1 MKNKKGAEVMKKI
14 FYSSCA
20 ILGLVSLA
28 NCTKSSDVEIK
39 DQAAELTASI
49 VETKTSLNGLDVTWA
64 KGDEIAIQLREKHI
78 SNATNDKINSGNYP
92 ATMGTYKLSD
102 DAAGNKVGT
111 FSFSSGDE
119 RIGDDDVFFAFY
131 PAKYCV
137 PQKSNGYFYMNFPS
151 TQYYEDNNGGSLSL
165 PMYGVGSGRN
175 IEFKYAG
182 AVIKLKLWAST
193 ETKVNSITI
202 SSDTGIHQGLFT
214 YIQSDGNWRDP
225 VDGIYNS
232 EVTSFTMQMRTPLT
246 IGKNKDEATEV
257 ALVIP
262 VSKAIVLKNLTF
274 SIGCDLGGC
283 AFKKSKDVTINP
295 GDAISFS
302 AKEVICSP
310 SKMFIDDVEGEIN
323 VERITSATKKV
334 SIVSADGGLISE
346 NVLREIITKC
356 ESFKNLDHQI
366 ILDLSKAKAGFGVIK
381 GISYKEEDRFC
392 GGWPETSV
400 KNISEF
406 HLPEGI
412 TYLDNMSLAS
422 SSYTKIVVPASLTSI
437 NGFPSRY
444 NDNMIWEV
452 NANNKKFTA
461 YDGALYSKDMT
472 QLMVLNGGSGTSYVV
487 PEGTKSIR
495 NWCMYDNSVITTLT
509 LPKTLEILYSDSID
523 GTPNLSTIICLRE
536 TPATLQGQ
544 QVDTFKAKN
553 RTIYVPGIAVDDYK
567 TAWKSLVDS
576 GWEVKTL
583 EDAKKAGFTITT
595 PSTESINF

>member
-1 MKNKKGAEVMKKI
+1 MKKI

-49 VETKTSLNGLDVTWA
+49 VETKTSLNDLDVTWA
-64 KGDEIAIQLREKHI
+64 KGDEIAIKLKDKHI
-78 SNATNDKINSGNYP
+78 SNAINEKGNSGNYP

-102 DAAGNKVGT
+102 DAAGKKVGT
-111 FSFSSGDE
+111 ISFVSGDE
-119 RIGDDDVFFAFY
+119 RIGDKDVFFAFY
-131 PAKYCV
+131 PAKYCA
-137 PQKSNGYFYMNFPS
+137 PQTSNGYFYMNFPS

-202 SSDTGIHQGLFT
+202 SSDTGIPQGLFT
-214 YIQSDGNWRDP
+214 YIQSDGNWTDP
-225 VDGIYNS
+225 VDRISNS
-232 EVTSFTMQMRTPLT
+232 EVTSFTMQMRTPLA
-246 IGKNKDEATEV
+246 IGKKKEEATEV

-262 VSKAIVLKNLTF
+262 VSTAIKLANMKF
-274 SIGCDLGGC
+274 SITCDLGGC
-283 AFKKSKDVTINP
+283 SFKKNKPVTINP

-310 SKMFIDDVEGEIN
+310 SKMFIDGEEGEIN

-346 NVLREIITKC
+346 NLLKEIITKC

-366 ILDLSKAKAGFGVIK
+366 ILDLSKAKAGFGVIRGYDDK
-381 GISYKEEDRFC
+381 DGFC
-392 GGWPETSV
+392 GGWSDRSV

-412 TYLDNMSLAS
+412 TILGNMSLAS
-422 SSYTKIVVPASLTSI
+422 SLYTKIVVPASLTSI
-437 NGFPSRY
+437 DGFPSRY
-444 NDNMIWEV
+444 NDKMTWEV

-461 YDGALYSKDMT
+461 YEGALYSKDMT
-472 QLMVLNGGSGTSYVV
+472 QLMVLNGGSGASHIV

-495 NWCMYDNSVITTLT
+495 SWCMFDNSVITTLT
-509 LPKTLEILYSDSID
+509 LPKTLENLYSDSID

-536 TPATLQGQ
+536 TPATLDGQ
-544 QVDTFKAKN
+544 QVKTFKAKN
-553 RTIYVPGIAVDDYK
+553 KTIYVPGGAIDAYK
-567 TAWKSLVDS
+567 KAWKSLVDS

-595 PSTESINF
+595 PSTGSINF

>member
-1 MKNKKGAEVMKKI
+1 MKEI

-39 DQAAELTASI
+39 EQAAEITASI

-64 KGDEIAIQLREKHI
+64 KGDEIAIQLKDKHI
-78 SNATNDKINSGNYP
+78 SNAINEKGNSGNYP

-119 RIGDDDVFFAFY
+119 RIGDNDVFFAFY
-131 PAKYCV
+131 PAKYCA
-137 PQKSNGYFYMNFPS
+137 PQNSNGYFYMNFPS

-202 SSDTGIHQGLFT
+202 SSDTGIPQGLFT
-214 YIQSDGNWRDP
+214 YIQSDGNWTDP
-225 VDGIYNS
+225 VDRIYNS
-232 EVTSFTMQMRTPLT
+232 EVTSFTMQMRNPLV
-246 IGKNKDEATEV
+246 IGKKKEEATEV

-262 VSKAIVLKNLTF
+262 VSKAIKLANMTF
-274 SIGCDLGGC
+274 SVSCDLGGC
-283 AFKKSKDVTINP
+283 SFKKNKPVTINP

-310 SKMFIDDVEGEIN
+310 SKMFIDNVEGEIN

-346 NVLREIITKC
+346 NLLKEIITKC

-366 ILDLSKAKAGFGVIK
+366 ILDLSKAKAGFGVIRGYDDK
-381 GISYKEEDRFC
+381 DGFC
-392 GGWPETSV
+392 GGWSDRSV

-412 TYLDNMSLAS
+412 TILGNMSLAS
-422 SSYTKIVVPASLTSI
+422 SLYTKIVVPASLTSI
-437 NGFPSRY
+437 DGFPSRY
-444 NDNMIWEV
+444 NDKMTWEV

-461 YDGALYSKDMT
+461 YEGALYSKDMT
-472 QLMVLNGGSGTSYVV
+472 QLMVLNGGSGASHVV

-495 NWCMYDNSVITTLT
+495 SWCMHGNSVITTLT
-509 LPKTLEILYSDSID
+509 LPSTLENLYSDSID
-523 GTPNLSTIICLRE
+523 GTSNLSTIICLSE
-536 TPATLQGQ
+536 TPATLDGQ

-553 RTIYVPGIAVDDYK
+553 KTIYVPGGAVEAYK
-567 TAWKSLVDS
+567 AAWKSLVDN

-583 EDAKKAGFTITT
+583 DDAKQAGFTITT
-595 PSTESINF
+595 PNTESINF

>member
-1 MKNKKGAEVMKKI
+1 MKKI

-64 KGDEIAIQLREKHI
+64 KGDEIAIQLRGKHI
-78 SNATNDKINSGNYP
+78 SNAINDKINSGNYP

-111 FSFSSGDE
+111 FTFSSGDE

-182 AVIKLKLWAST
+182 AVIKLKLWASR

-202 SSDTGIHQGLFT
+202 SNDTGIPQGLFT
-214 YIQSDGNWRDP
+214 YINSNGDWTNP
-225 VDGIYNS
+225 VEKIWNS

-262 VSKAIVLKNLTF
+262 VSQAIVLKNLTF
-274 SIGCDLGGC
+274 SISCDLGGC

-302 AKEVICSP
+302 AKEVICNP

-323 VERITSATKKV
+323 VERITSATRKV

-346 NVLREIITKC
+346 NVLKEIITKC

-366 ILDLSKAKAGFGVIK
+366 ILDLSKAKAGFGVIRGYDDK
-381 GISYKEEDRFC
+381 DGFC
-392 GGWPETSV
+392 GGWYERSI

-412 TYLDNMSLAS
+412 TILGNMSLAS
-422 SSYTKIVVPASLTSI
+422 SFYTKIVVPASLTSI
-437 NGFPSRY
+437 DGFPSRF
-444 NDNMIWEV
+444 NDKMTWEV

-461 YDGALYSKDMT
+461 YEGALYSKDMT

-509 LPKTLEILYSDSID
+509 LPSTLEILYSDSID
-523 GTPNLSTIICLRE
+523 GTPNLSTIICLSE
-536 TPATLQGQ
+536 TPATLGNQ
-544 QVDTFKAKN
+544 QVETFKAEKK
-553 RTIYVPGIAVDDYK
+553 TIYVPGIAIDDYK

-583 EDAKKAGFTITT
+583 EDAKNAGFTITT

>member
-1 MKNKKGAEVMKKI
+1 
-14 FYSSCA
+14 
-20 ILGLVSLA
+20 
-28 NCTKSSDVEIK
+28 
-39 DQAAELTASI
+39 
-49 VETKTSLNGLDVTWA
+49 
-64 KGDEIAIQLREKHI
+64 
-78 SNATNDKINSGNYP
+78 
-92 ATMGTYKLSD
+92 MGTYKLSD

-119 RIGDDDVFFAFY
+119 RIGDEDVFFAFY

-137 PQKSNGYFYMNFPS
+137 PQNSNGYFYMNFPS

-182 AVIKLKLWAST
+182 AVIKLKLWASK

-202 SSDTGIHQGLFT
+202 SSGTGIHQGLFT
-214 YIQSDGNWRDP
+214 YIQSDGNWKDP
-225 VDGIYNS
+225 VDEIYNS
-232 EVTSFTMQMRTPLT
+232 EVTSFTMQMRTPLA
-246 IGKNKDEATEV
+246 IGKSKDEATEV

-262 VSKAIVLKNLTF
+262 VSKAITLANMTF
-274 SIGCDLGGC
+274 SISCDLGGC
-283 AFKKSKDVTINP
+283 SFKKNKPVTINP

-310 SKMFIDDVEGEIN
+310 SKMFIDGEEGEIN

-346 NVLREIITKC
+346 NLLKEIITKC

-366 ILDLSKAKAGFGVIK
+366 ILDLSKAKAGFGVIRGYDDK
-381 GISYKEEDRFC
+381 DGFC
-392 GGWPETSV
+392 GGWSDRSV

-412 TYLDNMSLAS
+412 TILGNMSLAS
-422 SSYTKIVVPASLTSI
+422 SLYTKIVVPASLTSI
-437 NGFPSRY
+437 DGFPSRY
-444 NDNMIWEV
+444 NDKMTWEV

-461 YDGALYSKDMT
+461 YEGALYSKDMT
-472 QLMVLNGGSGTSYVV
+472 QLMVLNGGSGTSHIV

-495 NWCMYDNSVITTLT
+495 SWCMFDNSVITTLT
-509 LPKTLEILYSDSID
+509 LPSTLENLYSDSID
-523 GTPNLSTIICLRE
+523 GTSNLSTIICLSE
-536 TPATLQGQ
+536 TPATLDGQ
-544 QVDTFKAKN
+544 QVKTFEAKN
-553 RTIYVPGIAVDDYK
+553 KTIYVPGGAVEAYK
-567 TAWKSLVDS
+567 AAWKSLVDN

-583 EDAKKAGFTITT
+583 DDAKQAGFTITT
-595 PSTESINF
+595 PNTESINF

>member
-1 MKNKKGAEVMKKI
+1 MKKI

-39 DQAAELTASI
+39 EQAAELTASI

-64 KGDEIAIQLREKHI
+64 KGDEIAIQLKDKHI
-78 SNATNDKINSGNYP
+78 SNAINEKGNSGNYP
-92 ATMGTYKLSD
+92 ATMGTYTLSD

-111 FSFSSGDE
+111 FSFNSGDE

-193 ETKVNSITI
+193 GTKVNSITI
-202 SSDTGIHQGLFT
+202 SNDTGIPQGLFT
-214 YIQSDGNWRDP
+214 YINSDGDWTNP
-225 VDGIYNS
+225 VEKIWNS

-246 IGKNKDEATEV
+246 IGQNKDEATEV

-262 VSKAIVLKNLTF
+262 VSQAIVLKNLTF
-274 SIGCDLGGC
+274 SISCDLGGC
-283 AFKKSKDVTINP
+283 VFKKSKDVTINP

-302 AKEVICSP
+302 AKEVTCNP
-310 SKMFIDDVEGEIN
+310 SKMFIDGEEGEIN

-346 NVLREIITKC
+346 NLLREIITKC

-366 ILDLSKAKAGFGVIK
+366 ILDLSKAKAGFGVIRGYDDK
-381 GISYKEEDRFC
+381 DGFC
-392 GGWPETSV
+392 GGWSDRSV

-412 TYLDNMSLAS
+412 TILGNMSLAS
-422 SSYTKIVVPASLTSI
+422 SLYTKIVVPASLTSI
-437 NGFPSRY
+437 DGFPSRF
-444 NDNMIWEV
+444 NNNMIWEV

-461 YDGALYSKDMT
+461 YEGALYSKDMT

-509 LPKTLEILYSDSID
+509 LPSTMDILYSDSID
-523 GTPNLSTIICLRE
+523 GTPNLSTIICLSE
-536 TPATLQGQ
+536 TPPTLENQ
-544 QVDTFKAKN
+544 QFDTFKAKEK
-553 RTIYVPGIAVDDYK
+553 TIYVPGGAVESY
-567 TAWKSLVDS
+567 
-576 GWEVKTL
+576 
-583 EDAKKAGFTITT
+583 KKAWANFLNNGWTITTKDTAVESGSTTITT
-595 PSTESINF
+595 PESTILEF

>member
-1 MKNKKGAEVMKKI
+1 
-14 FYSSCA
+14 
-20 ILGLVSLA
+20 
-28 NCTKSSDVEIK
+28 
-39 DQAAELTASI
+39 
-49 VETKTSLNGLDVTWA
+49 
-64 KGDEIAIQLREKHI
+64 
-78 SNATNDKINSGNYP
+78 
-92 ATMGTYKLSD
+92 MGTYKLSD

-119 RIGDDDVFFAFY
+119 RIGDEDVFFAFY

-137 PQKSNGYFYMNFPS
+137 PQNSNGYFYMNFPS

-214 YIQSDGNWRDP
+214 YIQSDGNWKDP
-225 VDGIYNS
+225 VDRIHNS
-232 EVTSFTMQMRTPLT
+232 EVTSFTMQMRTPLA
-246 IGKNKDEATEV
+246 IGKSKDEATEV

-262 VSKAIVLKNLTF
+262 VSEATTLANMTF
-274 SIGCDLGGC
+274 SISCDLGGC
-283 AFKKSKDVTINP
+283 SFKKNKPVTINP

-310 SKMFIDDVEGEIN
+310 SKMFIDGEEGEIN

-346 NVLREIITKC
+346 NLLKEIITKC

-366 ILDLSKAKAGFGVIK
+366 ILDLSKAKAGFGVIRGYDDK
-381 GISYKEEDRFC
+381 DGFC
-392 GGWPETSV
+392 GGWSERSV

-412 TYLDNMSLAS
+412 TILGNMSLAS
-422 SSYTKIVVPASLTSI
+422 SLYTKIVVPASLTSI
-437 NGFPSRY
+437 DGFPSRY
-444 NDNMIWEV
+444 NDKMTWEV

-461 YDGALYSKDMT
+461 YEGALYSKDMT
-472 QLMVLNGGSGTSYVV
+472 QLMVLNGGSGASHIV

-495 NWCMYDNSVITTLT
+495 SWCMFDNSVITTLT
-509 LPKTLEILYSDSID
+509 LPKTLENLYSDSID

-536 TPATLQGQ
+536 TPATLDGQ
-544 QVDTFKAKN
+544 QVETFKAKN
-553 RTIYVPGIAVDDYK
+553 KTIYVPGGAIDAYK
-567 TAWKSLVDS
+567 KAWKSLVDS

-595 PSTESINF
+595 PSTGSINF

>member
-1 MKNKKGAEVMKKI
+1 MKNKKGAEDMKKI

-39 DQAAELTASI
+39 EQAAELTASI

-64 KGDEIAIQLREKHI
+64 KGDEIAIQLKDKHI
-78 SNATNDKINSGNYP
+78 SNAINEKGNSGNYP
-92 ATMGTYKLSD
+92 ATMGTYTLSD

-111 FSFSSGDE
+111 FSFNSGDE

-193 ETKVNSITI
+193 GTKVNSITI
-202 SSDTGIHQGLFT
+202 SNDTGIPQGLFT
-214 YIQSDGNWRDP
+214 YINSDGDWTNP
-225 VDGIYNS
+225 VEKIWNS

-246 IGKNKDEATEV
+246 IGQNKDEATEV

-262 VSKAIVLKNLTF
+262 VSQAIVLKNLTF
-274 SIGCDLGGC
+274 SISCDLGGC

-302 AKEVICSP
+302 AKEVTCNP
-310 SKMFIDDVEGEIN
+310 SKMFIDGEEGEIN

-346 NVLREIITKC
+346 NLLREIITKC

-366 ILDLSKAKAGFGVIK
+366 ILDLSKAKAGFGVIRGYDDK
-381 GISYKEEDRFC
+381 DGFC
-392 GGWPETSV
+392 GGWSDRSV

-412 TYLDNMSLAS
+412 TILGNMSLAS
-422 SSYTKIVVPASLTSI
+422 SLYTKIVVPASLTSI
-437 NGFPSRY
+437 DGFPSRF
-444 NDNMIWEV
+444 NNNMIWEV

-461 YDGALYSKDMT
+461 YEGALYSKDMT

-509 LPKTLEILYSDSID
+509 LPSTMDILYSDSID
-523 GTPNLSTIICLRE
+523 GTPNLSTIICLSE
-536 TPATLQGQ
+536 TPPTLENQKF
-544 QVDTFKAKN
+544 DTFKAKEK
-553 RTIYVPGIAVDDYK
+553 TIYVPGGAVESY
-567 TAWKSLVDS
+567 
-576 GWEVKTL
+576 
-583 EDAKKAGFTITT
+583 KKAWANFLNNGWTITTKDTAVESGSTTITT
-595 PSTESINF
+595 PESTILEF

>member
-1 MKNKKGAEVMKKI
+1 MKKI

-28 NCTKSSDVEIK
+28 NCTKSSDLEIK
-39 DQAAELTASI
+39 EQAAEITASI

-64 KGDEIAIQLREKHI
+64 KGDEIAIQLKDKHI
-78 SNATNDKINSGNYP
+78 NNAINEKGNSGNYP

-119 RIGDDDVFFAFY
+119 RIGDEDVFFAFY

-137 PQKSNGYFYMNFPS
+137 PQNSNGYFYMNFPS

-193 ETKVNSITI
+193 ETNVNSITI

-214 YIQSDGNWRDP
+214 YIQSDGNWKDP
-225 VDGIYNS
+225 VDEIYNS
-232 EVTSFTMQMRTPLT
+232 EVTSFTMQMRTPLS
-246 IGKNKDEATEV
+246 IGKSKDEATEV

-262 VSKAIVLKNLTF
+262 VSEATTLANMKF
-274 SIGCDLGGC
+274 SISCDLGGC
-283 AFKKSKDVTINP
+283 SFKKNKPVTINP

-310 SKMFIDDVEGEIN
+310 SKMFIDGEEGEIN
-323 VERITSATKKV
+323 VERITSDTKKV

-346 NVLREIITKC
+346 NLLKEIITKC

-366 ILDLSKAKAGFGVIK
+366 ILDLSKAKAGFGVIRGYDDK
-381 GISYKEEDRFC
+381 DGFC
-392 GGWPETSV
+392 GGRSDRSV

-412 TYLDNMSLAS
+412 TILGNMSLAS
-422 SSYTKIVVPASLTSI
+422 SLYTKIVVPASLTSI
-437 NGFPSRY
+437 DGFPSRY
-444 NDNMIWEV
+444 NDKMTWEV

-461 YDGALYSKDMT
+461 YEGALYSKDMT
-472 QLMVLNGGSGTSYVV
+472 QLMVLNGGSGASYVV

-509 LPKTLEILYSDSID
+509 LPKTLENLYSDSID

-536 TPATLQGQ
+536 TPATLDGQ
-544 QVDTFKAKN
+544 QVETFKAKN
-553 RTIYVPGIAVDDYK
+553 KTIYVPGGAINAYK
-567 TAWKSLVDS
+567 KAWKSLVDS

-595 PSTESINF
+595 PSTGSINF

>member
-1 MKNKKGAEVMKKI
+1 MKKI

-64 KGDEIAIQLREKHI
+64 KGDEIAIQLKDKHI
-78 SNATNDKINSGNYP
+78 NNAINEKGNSGNYP

-102 DAAGNKVGT
+102 DAAGKKVGT
-111 FSFSSGDE
+111 FSFASGDE
-119 RIGDDDVFFAFY
+119 RIGDKDVFFAFY

-137 PQKSNGYFYMNFPS
+137 PQNSNGYFYMNFPS

-214 YIQSDGNWRDP
+214 YIKSDGNWTDP
-225 VDGIYNS
+225 VDRIYNS
-232 EVTSFTMQMRTPLT
+232 EVTSFTMQMRTPLA

-262 VSKAIVLKNLTF
+262 VSEATTLANMKF
-274 SIGCDLGGC
+274 SISCDLGGC
-283 AFKKSKDVTINP
+283 SFKKNKPVTINP

-310 SKMFIDDVEGEIN
+310 SKMFIDGEEGEIN

-346 NVLREIITKC
+346 NLLKEIITKC

-366 ILDLSKAKAGFGVIK
+366 ILDLSKAKAGFSVIRGYDDK
-381 GISYKEEDRFC
+381 DGFC
-392 GGWPETSV
+392 GGWSNRSI

-412 TYLDNMSLAS
+412 TSLGNMSLAS
-422 SSYTKIVVPASLTSI
+422 SKYTKIVVPASLTSI
-437 NGFPSRY
+437 DGFPSRF
-444 NDNMIWEV
+444 NDEMIWEV

-461 YDGALYSKDMT
+461 YEGALYSKDRT
-472 QLMVLNGGSGTSYVV
+472 QLMVLNGGSGASHVV

-495 NWCMYDNSVITTLT
+495 SWCMHGNSVITTLT
-509 LPKTLEILYSDSID
+509 LPRTLENLYSDSID

-536 TPATLQGQ
+536 TPATLDGQ
-544 QVDTFKAKN
+544 QVDTFKAKDK
-553 RTIYVPGIAVDDYK
+553 TIYVPGGAVGAYK

-595 PSTESINF
+595 PNTESINF

>member
-1 MKNKKGAEVMKKI
+1 MKKI

-64 KGDEIAIQLREKHI
+64 KGDEIAIQLTDKHI
-78 SNATNDKINSGNYP
+78 SNAINDKINSGNYP

-131 PAKYCV
+131 PAKYCA
-137 PQKSNGYFYMNFPS
+137 PQNSNGYLYMNFPS

-225 VDGIYNS
+225 VDEISNS

-262 VSKAIVLKNLTF
+262 VSQAIVLKNLTF

-310 SKMFIDDVEGEIN
+310 SKMFIDGEEGEIN

-346 NVLREIITKC
+346 NLLKEIITKC

-366 ILDLSKAKAGFGVIK
+366 ILDLSKTKAGFGVIRGYDDK
-381 GISYKEEDRFC
+381 DGFC
-392 GGWPETSV
+392 GGWSDRSV

-412 TYLDNMSLAS
+412 TSLGNMSLAS
-422 SSYTKIVVPASLTSI
+422 SLYTKIVVPASLTSI
-437 NGFPSRY
+437 DGFPSRF

-461 YDGALYSKDMT
+461 YEGALYSKDMT

-544 QVDTFKAKN
+544 QVDTFTAKN
-553 RTIYVPGIAVDDYK
+553 RTIYVPGGAIEAYK

-583 EDAKKAGFTITT
+583 EDAKNAGFTITT

>member
-1 MKNKKGAEVMKKI
+1 MKKI

-64 KGDEIAIQLREKHI
+64 KGDEIAIQLKDKHI
-78 SNATNDKINSGNYP
+78 NNAINEKGNSGNYP

-102 DAAGNKVGT
+102 DAAGKKVGT
-111 FSFSSGDE
+111 FSFVSGDE
-119 RIGDDDVFFAFY
+119 RIGDNDVFFAFY
-131 PAKYCV
+131 PAKYCA
-137 PQKSNGYFYMNFPS
+137 PQTSNGYFYMNFPS
-151 TQYYEDNNGGSLSL
+151 TQYCEDNNGGSLSL

-202 SSDTGIHQGLFT
+202 SSDTGIPQGLFT
-214 YIQSDGNWRDP
+214 YIQSDGNWTDP
-225 VDGIYNS
+225 VDRISNS
-232 EVTSFTMQMRTPLT
+232 EVTSFTMQMRTPLA
-246 IGKNKDEATEV
+246 IGKKKEEATEV

-262 VSKAIVLKNLTF
+262 VSTAIKLANMKF
-274 SIGCDLGGC
+274 SITCDLGGC
-283 AFKKSKDVTINP
+283 SFKKNKPVTINP

-310 SKMFIDDVEGEIN
+310 SKMFIDGEEGEIN

-346 NVLREIITKC
+346 NLLKEIITKC

-366 ILDLSKAKAGFGVIK
+366 ILDLSKAKAGFGVIRGYDDK
-381 GISYKEEDRFC
+381 DGFC
-392 GGWPETSV
+392 GGWSDRSV

-412 TYLDNMSLAS
+412 TILGNMSLAS
-422 SSYTKIVVPASLTSI
+422 SLYTKIVVPASLTSI
-437 NGFPSRY
+437 DGFPSRY
-444 NDNMIWEV
+444 NDKMTWEV

-461 YDGALYSKDMT
+461 YEGALYSKDMT
-472 QLMVLNGGSGTSYVV
+472 QLMVLNGGSGASHIV

-495 NWCMYDNSVITTLT
+495 SWCMFDNSVITTLT
-509 LPKTLEILYSDSID
+509 LPRTLENLYSDSID
-523 GTPNLSTIICLRE
+523 GTSNLSTIICLRE
-536 TPATLQGQ
+536 TPATLEGQ

-553 RTIYVPGIAVDDYK
+553 KTIYVPGGAVEAYK
-567 TAWKSLVDS
+567 AAWKSLVDN

-583 EDAKKAGFTITT
+583 DDAKQAGFTITT
-595 PSTESINF
+595 PNTESINF

>member
-1 MKNKKGAEVMKKI
+1 MKKI

-64 KGDEIAIQLREKHI
+64 KGDEIAIQLRDKHI
-78 SNATNDKINSGNYP
+78 SNAINDKINSGNYP

-111 FSFSSGDE
+111 FTFSSGDE

-131 PAKYCV
+131 PAKYCA
-137 PQKSNGYFYMNFPS
+137 PQNSNGYFYMNFPS

-202 SSDTGIHQGLFT
+202 SSDNGIHQGLFT
-214 YIQSDGNWRDP
+214 YIQSNGNWRDP
-225 VDGIYNS
+225 VDEIYNS

-262 VSKAIVLKNLTF
+262 VSQAIVLKNLTF
-274 SIGCDLGGC
+274 SISCDLGGC

-302 AKEVICSP
+302 AKEVICNP

-346 NVLREIITKC
+346 NLLREIITKC
-356 ESFKNLDHQI
+356 ESFKDLDHQI
-366 ILDLSKAKAGFGVIK
+366 ILDLSKAKAGFGVIR
-381 GISYKEEDRFC
+381 GYEDKDGFC
-392 GGWPETSV
+392 GGWSDRSV

-412 TYLDNMSLAS
+412 TSLGNMSLAS
-422 SSYTKIVVPASLTSI
+422 SLYTKIVVPASLTSI
-437 NGFPSRY
+437 DGFPSRY

-461 YDGALYSKDMT
+461 YEGALYSKDMT
-472 QLMVLNGGSGTSYVV
+472 QLMVLNGGSGTSHVV

-495 NWCMYDNSVITTLT
+495 SWCMHGNSVITTLT
-509 LPKTLEILYSDSID
+509 LPSTLEILYSDSID
-523 GTPNLSTIICLRE
+523 GTSNLSTIICMRE
-536 TPATLQGQ
+536 TPATLQRQ
-544 QVDTFKAKN
+544 QVDTFTAKN
-553 RTIYVPGIAVDDYK
+553 RTIYVPGGAIEAYK

-583 EDAKKAGFTITT
+583 EDAKNAGFTITT

>member
-1 MKNKKGAEVMKKI
+1 MKKI

-49 VETKTSLNGLDVTWA
+49 VETKTSLNDLDVTWA
-64 KGDEIAIQLREKHI
+64 KGDEIAIQLKDKHI
-78 SNATNDKINSGNYP
+78 SNAINEKGNSGNYP

-102 DAAGNKVGT
+102 DAAGKKIGT
-111 FSFSSGDE
+111 FSFVSGDE
-119 RIGDDDVFFAFY
+119 RIGDKDVFFAFY
-131 PAKYCV
+131 PAKYCA
-137 PQKSNGYFYMNFPS
+137 PQTSNGYFYMNFPS

-202 SSDTGIHQGLFT
+202 SSDTGIPQGLFT
-214 YIQSDGNWRDP
+214 YIQSDGNWTDP
-225 VDGIYNS
+225 VDRISNS
-232 EVTSFTMQMRTPLT
+232 EVTSFTMQMRTPLA
-246 IGKNKDEATEV
+246 IGKKKEEATEV

-262 VSKAIVLKNLTF
+262 VSTAITLANMKF
-274 SIGCDLGGC
+274 SITCDLGGC
-283 AFKKSKDVTINP
+283 SFKKNKPVTINP

-310 SKMFIDDVEGEIN
+310 SKMFIDGEEGEIN

-346 NVLREIITKC
+346 NLLKEIITKC

-366 ILDLSKAKAGFGVIK
+366 ILDLSKAKAGFGVIRGYDDK
-381 GISYKEEDRFC
+381 DGFC
-392 GGWPETSV
+392 GGWSNRSV

-412 TYLDNMSLAS
+412 TILGNMSLAS
-422 SSYTKIVVPASLTSI
+422 SLYTKIVVPASLTSI
-437 NGFPSRY
+437 DGFPSRY
-444 NDNMIWEV
+444 NDKMTWEV

-461 YDGALYSKDMT
+461 YEGALYSKDMT
-472 QLMVLNGGSGTSYVV
+472 QLMVLNGGSGASHIV

-495 NWCMYDNSVITTLT
+495 SWCMFDNSVITTLT
-509 LPKTLEILYSDSID
+509 LPSTLENLYSDSID
-523 GTPNLSTIICLRE
+523 GTSNLSTIICLSE
-536 TPATLQGQ
+536 TPATLDGQ
-544 QVDTFKAKN
+544 QVETFKAKN
-553 RTIYVPGIAVDDYK
+553 KTIYVPGGAIDAYK
-567 TAWKSLVDS
+567 KAWKSLVDS

-595 PSTESINF
+595 PSTGSINF

>member
-1 MKNKKGAEVMKKI
+1 MKKI

-20 ILGLVSLA
+20 ILGLVSLS

-49 VETKTSLNGLDVTWA
+49 VETKTSLNDLDVTWA
-64 KGDEIAIQLREKHI
+64 KGDEIAIQLKDKHI
-78 SNATNDKINSGNYP
+78 SNAINEKGNSGNYP

-102 DAAGNKVGT
+102 DAAGKKVGT
-111 FSFSSGDE
+111 FSFVSGDE
-119 RIGDDDVFFAFY
+119 RIGDRDVFFAFY
-131 PAKYCV
+131 PAKYCA
-137 PQKSNGYFYMNFPS
+137 PQTSNGYFYMNFPS

-214 YIQSDGNWRDP
+214 YIKSDGNWKDP
-225 VDGIYNS
+225 VDRICNS
-232 EVTSFTMQMRTPLT
+232 EVTSFTMQMRTPLA

-262 VSKAIVLKNLTF
+262 VSEATTLANMKF
-274 SIGCDLGGC
+274 SISCDLGGC
-283 AFKKSKDVTINP
+283 SFKKNNPVTINP

-302 AKEVICSP
+302 AKKVICSP
-310 SKMFIDDVEGEIN
+310 SKMFIDGEEGEIN

-346 NVLREIITKC
+346 NLLKEIITKC

-366 ILDLSKAKAGFGVIK
+366 ILDLSKAKAGFSVIRGYDDK
-381 GISYKEEDRFC
+381 DGFC
-392 GGWPETSV
+392 GGWSDRSI

-412 TYLDNMSLAS
+412 TSLGNMSLAS
-422 SSYTKIVVPASLTSI
+422 SKYTKIVVPASLTSI
-437 NGFPSRY
+437 DGFPSRF
-444 NDNMIWEV
+444 NDEMIWEV

-461 YDGALYSKDMT
+461 YEGALYSKDRT
-472 QLMVLNGGSGTSYVV
+472 QLMVLNGGSGASHVV

-495 NWCMYDNSVITTLT
+495 SWCMHGNSVITTLT
-509 LPKTLEILYSDSID
+509 LPRTLENLYSDSID

-536 TPATLQGQ
+536 TPATLDGQ
-544 QVDTFKAKN
+544 QVDTFKAKDK
-553 RTIYVPGIAVDDYK
+553 TIYVPGGAVDAYK

-576 GWEVKTL
+576 GWEIKTL
-583 EDAKKAGFTITT
+583 EDAKNAGFTITT
-595 PSTESINF
+595 PSSESINF

>member
-1 MKNKKGAEVMKKI
+1 MKKI

-64 KGDEIAIQLREKHI
+64 KGDEIAIQLKDKHI
-78 SNATNDKINSGNYP
+78 NNAINEKGNSGNYP

-102 DAAGNKVGT
+102 DAAGKKVGT
-111 FSFSSGDE
+111 FSFVSGDE
-119 RIGDDDVFFAFY
+119 RIGDNDVFFAFY
-131 PAKYCV
+131 PAKYCA
-137 PQKSNGYFYMNFPS
+137 PQTSNGYFYMNFPS

-202 SSDTGIHQGLFT
+202 SSDTGIPQGLFT
-214 YIQSDGNWRDP
+214 YIQSDGNWTDP
-225 VDGIYNS
+225 VNRISNS
-232 EVTSFTMQMRTPLT
+232 EVTSFTMQMRTPLA
-246 IGKNKDEATEV
+246 IGKKKEEATEV

-262 VSKAIVLKNLTF
+262 VSTAIKLANMKF
-274 SIGCDLGGC
+274 SITCDLGGC
-283 AFKKSKDVTINP
+283 SFKKNKPVTINP

-310 SKMFIDDVEGEIN
+310 SKMFIDGEEGEIN

-346 NVLREIITKC
+346 NLLKEIITKC

-366 ILDLSKAKAGFGVIK
+366 ILDLSKAKAGFGVIRGYDDK
-381 GISYKEEDRFC
+381 DGFC
-392 GGWPETSV
+392 GGWSDRSV

-412 TYLDNMSLAS
+412 TILGNMSLAS
-422 SSYTKIVVPASLTSI
+422 SLYTKIVVPASLTSI
-437 NGFPSRY
+437 DGFPSRY
-444 NDNMIWEV
+444 NDKMTWEV

-461 YDGALYSKDMT
+461 YEGALYSKDMT
-472 QLMVLNGGSGTSYVV
+472 QLMVLNGGSGASHIV

-495 NWCMYDNSVITTLT
+495 SWCMFDNSVITTLT
-509 LPKTLEILYSDSID
+509 LPRTLENLYSDSID
-523 GTPNLSTIICLRE
+523 GTSNLSTIICLRE
-536 TPATLQGQ
+536 TPATLEGQ

-553 RTIYVPGIAVDDYK
+553 KTIYVPGGAVDAYK
-567 TAWKSLVDS
+567 TAWKSLVDN

-583 EDAKKAGFTITT
+583 EDAKNAGFTITT
-595 PSTESINF
+595 PSSESINF

>member
-1 MKNKKGAEVMKKI
+1 MKKI

-64 KGDEIAIQLREKHI
+64 KGDEIAIQLKDKHI
-78 SNATNDKINSGNYP
+78 NNAINEKGNSGNYP

-102 DAAGNKVGT
+102 DAAGKKVGT
-111 FSFSSGDE
+111 FSFVSGDE
-119 RIGDDDVFFAFY
+119 RIGDNDVFFAFY
-131 PAKYCV
+131 PAKYCA
-137 PQKSNGYFYMNFPS
+137 PQTSNGYFYMNFPS
-151 TQYYEDNNGGSLSL
+151 TQYYEGNNGGSLSL

-202 SSDTGIHQGLFT
+202 SSDTGIPQGLFT
-214 YIQSDGNWRDP
+214 YIQSDGNWTDP
-225 VDGIYNS
+225 VDRISNS
-232 EVTSFTMQMRTPLT
+232 EVTSFTMQMRTPLA
-246 IGKNKDEATEV
+246 IGKKKEEATEV

-262 VSKAIVLKNLTF
+262 VSTAIKLANMKF
-274 SIGCDLGGC
+274 SITCDLGGC
-283 AFKKSKDVTINP
+283 SFKKNKPVTINP

-310 SKMFIDDVEGEIN
+310 SKMFIDGEEGEIN

-346 NVLREIITKC
+346 NLLKEIITKC

-366 ILDLSKAKAGFGVIK
+366 ILDLSKAKAGFGVIRGYDDK
-381 GISYKEEDRFC
+381 DGFC
-392 GGWPETSV
+392 GGWSDRSV

-412 TYLDNMSLAS
+412 TILGNMSLAS
-422 SSYTKIVVPASLTSI
+422 SLYTKIVVPASLTSI
-437 NGFPSRY
+437 DGFPSRY
-444 NDNMIWEV
+444 NDKMTWEV

-461 YDGALYSKDMT
+461 YEGALYSKDMT
-472 QLMVLNGGSGTSYVV
+472 QLMVLNGGSGASHIV

-495 NWCMYDNSVITTLT
+495 SWCMFDNSVITTLT
-509 LPKTLEILYSDSID
+509 LPRTLENLYSDSID
-523 GTPNLSTIICLRE
+523 GTSNLSTIICLRE
-536 TPATLQGQ
+536 TPATLEGQ

-553 RTIYVPGIAVDDYK
+553 KTIYVPGGAVEAYK
-567 TAWKSLVDS
+567 AAWKSLVDN

-583 EDAKKAGFTITT
+583 DDAKQAGFTITT
-595 PSTESINF
+595 PNTESINF

>member
-64 KGDEIAIQLREKHI
+64 KGDEIAIQLRDKHI
-78 SNATNDKINSGNYP
+78 SNFINEKGNIENYP

-102 DAAGNKVGT
+102 DAAGKKVGT

-119 RIGDDDVFFAFY
+119 KISDNDVFFAFY

-137 PQKSNGYFYMNFPS
+137 PQNSNGYFYMNFPS

-202 SSDTGIHQGLFT
+202 SSDTGIHRGLFT
-214 YIQSDGNWRDP
+214 YIKSDGNWTDP
-225 VDGIYNS
+225 VDKIYNS
-232 EVTSFTMQMRTPLT
+232 EVTSFTMQMRTPLS
-246 IGKNKDEATEV
+246 IGKKKEEATEV

-262 VSKAIVLKNLTF
+262 VSTAITLNNLTF
-274 SIGCDLGGC
+274 SISCDLGGC
-283 AFKKSKDVTINP
+283 SFKKNKPVTINP

-302 AKEVICSP
+302 AKEVICNP
-310 SKMFIDDVEGEIN
+310 SKMFIDGEEGEIN
-323 VERITSATKKV
+323 VERITSATNKV

-346 NVLREIITKC
+346 NLLKEIITKC

-366 ILDLSKAKAGFGVIK
+366 ILDLSKAKAGFGVIRGYDDK
-381 GISYKEEDRFC
+381 DGFC
-392 GGWPETSV
+392 GGWSDRSI

-412 TYLDNMSLAS
+412 TNLGNMSLAS
-422 SSYTKIVVPASLTSI
+422 SLYTKIVVPASLTSI
-437 NGFPSRY
+437 DGFPSRY
-444 NDNMIWEV
+444 NDKMIWEV

-461 YDGALYSKDMT
+461 YEGALYSKDMT
-472 QLMVLNGGSGTSYVV
+472 QLMVLNGGSGASHVV

-495 NWCMYDNSVITTLT
+495 SWCMHGNSVITTLT
-509 LPKTLEILYSDSID
+509 LPRTLENLYSDSID

-536 TPATLQGQ
+536 TPATLDGQ
-544 QVDTFKAKN
+544 QVETFKAKN
-553 RTIYVPGIAVDDYK
+553 KTIYVPGGAVDAYK

-595 PSTESINF
+595 PSTGSINF

>member
-1 MKNKKGAEVMKKI
+1 MKKI

-64 KGDEIAIQLREKHI
+64 KGDEIAIQLRDKHI
-78 SNATNDKINSGNYP
+78 SNAINDKINSGNYP

-111 FSFSSGDE
+111 FTFSSGDE

-137 PQKSNGYFYMNFPS
+137 PQNSNGYFYMNFPS

-202 SSDTGIHQGLFT
+202 SNDTGIPQGLFT
-214 YIQSDGNWRDP
+214 YINSNGDWTNP
-225 VDGIYNS
+225 VEKIWNS

-262 VSKAIVLKNLTF
+262 VSQAIVLKNLTF
-274 SIGCDLGGC
+274 SISCDLGGC

-302 AKEVICSP
+302 AKEVICNP

-323 VERITSATKKV
+323 VERITSATRKV

-346 NVLREIITKC
+346 NVLKEIITKC

-366 ILDLSKAKAGFGVIK
+366 ILDLSKAKAGFGVIRGYDDK
-381 GISYKEEDRFC
+381 DGFC
-392 GGWPETSV
+392 GGWYERSI

-412 TYLDNMSLAS
+412 TILGNMSLAS
-422 SSYTKIVVPASLTSI
+422 SFYTKIVVPASLTSI
-437 NGFPSRY
+437 DGFPSRF
-444 NDNMIWEV
+444 NDKMTWEV

-461 YDGALYSKDMT
+461 YEGALYSKDMT

-509 LPKTLEILYSDSID
+509 LPSTLEILYSDSID
-523 GTPNLSTIICLRE
+523 GTPNLSTIICLSE
-536 TPATLQGQ
+536 TPATLGNQ
-544 QVDTFKAKN
+544 QVETFKAEKK
-553 RTIYVPGIAVDDYK
+553 TIYVPGIAIDDYK

-583 EDAKKAGFTITT
+583 EDAKNAGFTITT

>member
-1 MKNKKGAEVMKKI
+1 MKKI

-64 KGDEIAIQLREKHI
+64 KGDEIAIQLKDKHI
-78 SNATNDKINSGNYP
+78 NNAINAEGNSGNYP

-119 RIGDDDVFFAFY
+119 RIGDNDVFFAFY

-214 YIQSDGNWRDP
+214 YIQSDGNWTDP
-225 VDGIYNS
+225 VDRIYNS
-232 EVTSFTMQMRTPLT
+232 EVTSFTMQMRTPLS
-246 IGKNKDEATEV
+246 IGKSKDEATEV

-262 VSKAIVLKNLTF
+262 VSETTTLANMKF
-274 SIGCDLGGC
+274 SISCDLGGC
-283 AFKKSKDVTINP
+283 SFKKNKPVTINP

-310 SKMFIDDVEGEIN
+310 SKMFIDGEEGEIN
-323 VERITSATKKV
+323 VERITNATKKI
-334 SIVSADGGLISE
+334 SIVSAEGGLISE
-346 NVLREIITKC
+346 NLLKEIITKC

-366 ILDLSKAKAGFGVIK
+366 ILDLSKAKAGFGVIRGYDDK
-381 GISYKEEDRFC
+381 DGFC
-392 GGWPETSV
+392 GGWSDRSV

-412 TYLDNMSLAS
+412 TILGNMSLAS
-422 SSYTKIVVPASLTSI
+422 SLYTKIVVPASLTSI
-437 NGFPSRY
+437 DGFPSRY
-444 NDNMIWEV
+444 NDKMTWEV
-452 NANNKKFTA
+452 NVNNKKFTA
-461 YDGALYSKDMT
+461 YEGALYSKDMT
-472 QLMVLNGGSGTSYVV
+472 QLMVLNGGSGTSHIV

-495 NWCMYDNSVITTLT
+495 SWCMHGNSVITTLT
-509 LPKTLEILYSDSID
+509 LPRTLENLYSDSID
-523 GTPNLSTIICLRE
+523 GTSNLSTIICLSE
-536 TPATLQGQ
+536 TPATLDGQ

-553 RTIYVPGIAVDDYK
+553 KTIYVPGGAVEAYK
-567 TAWKSLVDS
+567 AAWKSLVDN

-583 EDAKKAGFTITT
+583 DDAKQAGFTITT
-595 PSTESINF
+595 PNTESINF

>member
-1 MKNKKGAEVMKKI
+1 MKKI

-64 KGDEIAIQLREKHI
+64 KGDEIAIQLRDKHI
-78 SNATNDKINSGNYP
+78 SNAINDKINSGNYP

-111 FSFSSGDE
+111 FTFSSGDE

-131 PAKYCV
+131 PAKYCA
-137 PQKSNGYFYMNFPS
+137 PQNSNGYFYMNFPS

-214 YIQSDGNWRDP
+214 YIQSNGNWRDP
-225 VDGIYNS
+225 VDEIYNS

-262 VSKAIVLKNLTF
+262 VSQAIVLKNLTF
-274 SIGCDLGGC
+274 SISCDLGGC

-302 AKEVICSP
+302 AKEVICNP

-346 NVLREIITKC
+346 NLLREIITKC
-356 ESFKNLDHQI
+356 ESFKDLDHQI
-366 ILDLSKAKAGFGVIK
+366 ILDLSKAKAGFGVIR
-381 GISYKEEDRFC
+381 GYEDKDGFC
-392 GGWPETSV
+392 GGWSDRSV

-412 TYLDNMSLAS
+412 TSLGNMSLAS
-422 SSYTKIVVPASLTSI
+422 SLYTKIVVPASLTSI
-437 NGFPSRY
+437 DGFPSRY

-461 YDGALYSKDMT
+461 YEGALYSKDMT
-472 QLMVLNGGSGTSYVV
+472 QLMVLNGGSGTSHVV

-495 NWCMYDNSVITTLT
+495 SWCMHGNSVITTLT
-509 LPKTLEILYSDSID
+509 LPSTLEILYSDSID
-523 GTPNLSTIICLRE
+523 GTSNLSTIICLRE
-536 TPATLQGQ
+536 TPATLQRQ
-544 QVDTFKAKN
+544 QVDTFTAKN
-553 RTIYVPGIAVDDYK
+553 RTIYVPGGAIEAYK

-583 EDAKKAGFTITT
+583 EDAKNAGFTITT

>member
-1 MKNKKGAEVMKKI
+1 MKKI

-28 NCTKSSDVEIK
+28 NCTKSSDIEIK

-64 KGDEIAIQLREKHI
+64 KGDEIAIQLRDKHI
-78 SNATNDKINSGNYP
+78 NNAINEKDNSGNYP

-102 DAAGNKVGT
+102 DAAGKKVGT
-111 FSFSSGDE
+111 FSFVSGDE
-119 RIGDDDVFFAFY
+119 RIGDKDVFFAFY

-137 PQKSNGYFYMNFPS
+137 PQNSNGYFYMNFPS

-182 AVIKLKLWAST
+182 AVIKLKLWASR

-214 YIQSDGNWRDP
+214 YIQSDGNWTDP
-225 VDGIYNS
+225 VDRIYNS
-232 EVTSFTMQMRTPLT
+232 EVTSFTMQMRTPLV
-246 IGKNKDEATEV
+246 IGKKKEEATEV

-262 VSKAIVLKNLTF
+262 VSEATTLANMKF
-274 SIGCDLGGC
+274 SISCDLGGC
-283 AFKKSKDVTINP
+283 SFKKNKPVTINP

-310 SKMFIDDVEGEIN
+310 SKMFIDGEEGEIN

-346 NVLREIITKC
+346 NLLKEIITKC

-366 ILDLSKAKAGFGVIK
+366 ILDLSKAKAGFGVIRGYDDK
-381 GISYKEEDRFC
+381 DGFC
-392 GGWPETSV
+392 GGWSDRSV

-412 TYLDNMSLAS
+412 TILGNMSLAS
-422 SSYTKIVVPASLTSI
+422 SLYTKIVVPASLTSI
-437 NGFPSRY
+437 DGFPSRY
-444 NDNMIWEV
+444 NDKMTWEV

-461 YDGALYSKDMT
+461 YEGALYSKDMT
-472 QLMVLNGGSGTSYVV
+472 QLMVLNGGSGASHIV

-495 NWCMYDNSVITTLT
+495 SWCMHGNSVITTLT
-509 LPKTLEILYSDSID
+509 LPSTLENLYSDSID
-523 GTPNLSTIICLRE
+523 GTSNLSTIICLSE
-536 TPATLQGQ
+536 TPATLDGQ

-553 RTIYVPGIAVDDYK
+553 KTIYVPGGAVEAYK
-567 TAWKSLVDS
+567 AAWKSLVDS

-583 EDAKKAGFTITT
+583 EDAKNAGFTITT
-595 PSTESINF
+595 PSSESINF

>member
-1 MKNKKGAEVMKKI
+1 MKKI

-39 DQAAELTASI
+39 EQAAEITASI

-64 KGDEIAIQLREKHI
+64 KGDEIAIQLKDKHI
-78 SNATNDKINSGNYP
+78 SNAINEKGNSGNYP

-102 DAAGNKVGT
+102 DAAGKKVGT
-111 FSFSSGDE
+111 FSFVSGDE
-119 RIGDDDVFFAFY
+119 RIGDKDVFFAFY
-131 PAKYCV
+131 PAKYCA
-137 PQKSNGYFYMNFPS
+137 PQNSNGYFYMNFPS

-214 YIQSDGNWRDP
+214 YIQSDGNWTDP
-225 VDGIYNS
+225 VDRISNS
-232 EVTSFTMQMRTPLT
+232 EVTSFTMQMRTPLA
-246 IGKNKDEATEV
+246 IGKSKDEATEV

-262 VSKAIVLKNLTF
+262 VSEATTLANMKF
-274 SIGCDLGGC
+274 SITCDLGGC
-283 AFKKSKDVTINP
+283 SFKKNKPVTINP

-310 SKMFIDDVEGEIN
+310 SKMFIDGEEGEIN

-346 NVLREIITKC
+346 NLLKEIITKC

-366 ILDLSKAKAGFGVIK
+366 ILDLSKAKAGFGVIRGYDDK
-381 GISYKEEDRFC
+381 DGFC
-392 GGWPETSV
+392 GGWSDRSV
-400 KNISEF
+400 KNISKF

-412 TYLDNMSLAS
+412 TILGNMSLAS
-422 SSYTKIVVPASLTSI
+422 SLYTKIVVPASLTSI
-437 NGFPSRY
+437 DGFPSRF
-444 NDNMIWEV
+444 NNNMIWEV

-461 YDGALYSKDMT
+461 YEGALYSKDMT

-509 LPKTLEILYSDSID
+509 LPSTMDILYSDSID
-523 GTPNLSTIICLRE
+523 GTPNLSTIICLSE
-536 TPATLQGQ
+536 TPPTLENQ
-544 QVDTFKAKN
+544 QFDTFKAKEK
-553 RTIYVPGIAVDDYK
+553 TIYVPGGAVESY
-567 TAWKSLVDS
+567 
-576 GWEVKTL
+576 
-583 EDAKKAGFTITT
+583 KKAWANFLNNGWTITTKDTAVESGSTTITT
-595 PSTESINF
+595 PESTILEF

>member
-1 MKNKKGAEVMKKI
+1 MKKI

-64 KGDEIAIQLREKHI
+64 KGDEIAIQLRDKHI
-78 SNATNDKINSGNYP
+78 SNFINEKGNSGNYP

-102 DAAGNKVGT
+102 DAAGKKVGT
-111 FSFSSGDE
+111 FSFSRGDE
-119 RIGDDDVFFAFY
+119 KISDNDVFFAFY
-131 PAKYCV
+131 PAKYCM
-137 PQKSNGYFYMNFPS
+137 PQNSNGYFYMNFPS

-214 YIQSDGNWRDP
+214 YIKSDGNWTDP
-225 VDGIYNS
+225 LDKIYNS
-232 EVTSFTMQMRTPLT
+232 KVTSFTMQMRTPLS
-246 IGKNKDEATEV
+246 IGKKKEEATEV

-262 VSKAIVLKNLTF
+262 VSTAITLNNLTF
-274 SIGCDLGGC
+274 SIGCDLGSC
-283 AFKKSKDVTINP
+283 LFKKNKPVTINP

-302 AKEVICSP
+302 AKEVICNP
-310 SKMFIDDVEGEIN
+310 SKMFIDGEEGEIN
-323 VERITSATKKV
+323 VERITSATNKV

-346 NVLREIITKC
+346 NLLKEIITKC

-366 ILDLSKAKAGFGVIK
+366 ILDLSKAKAGFGVIRGYDDK
-381 GISYKEEDRFC
+381 DGFC
-392 GGWPETSV
+392 GGRSDRSI

-412 TYLDNMSLAS
+412 TNLGNMSLAS
-422 SSYTKIVVPASLTSI
+422 SLYTKIVVPASLTSI

-444 NDNMIWEV
+444 NDKMIWEV

-461 YDGALYSKDMT
+461 YEGALYSKDMT
-472 QLMVLNGGSGTSYVV
+472 QLMVLNGGSGASHVV

-495 NWCMYDNSVITTLT
+495 SWCMFDNSVITTLT
-509 LPKTLEILYSDSID
+509 LPKTLENLYSDSID

-536 TPATLQGQ
+536 TPATLDGQ
-544 QVDTFKAKN
+544 QVKTFKAKN
-553 RTIYVPGIAVDDYK
+553 KTIYVPGGAIDAYK
-567 TAWKSLVDS
+567 KAWKSLVDS

-595 PSTESINF
+595 PSTGSINF

>member
-1 MKNKKGAEVMKKI
+1 MKKI

-64 KGDEIAIQLREKHI
+64 KGDEIAIQLRDKHI
-78 SNATNDKINSGNYP
+78 SNAINDKINSGNYP

-111 FSFSSGDE
+111 FTFSSGDE

-131 PAKYCV
+131 PAKYCA
-137 PQKSNGYFYMNFPS
+137 PQNSNGYFYMNFPS

-214 YIQSDGNWRDP
+214 YIQSNGNWRDP
-225 VDGIYNS
+225 VDEIYNS

-262 VSKAIVLKNLTF
+262 VSQAIVLKNLTF
-274 SIGCDLGGC
+274 SISCDLGGC

-302 AKEVICSP
+302 AKEVICNP

-346 NVLREIITKC
+346 NLLREIITKC
-356 ESFKNLDHQI
+356 ESFKDLDHQI
-366 ILDLSKAKAGFGVIK
+366 ILDLSKAKAGFGVIR
-381 GISYKEEDRFC
+381 GYEDKDGFC
-392 GGWPETSV
+392 GGWSDRSV

-412 TYLDNMSLAS
+412 TSLGNMSLAS
-422 SSYTKIVVPASLTSI
+422 SLYTKIVVPASLTSI
-437 NGFPSRY
+437 DGFPSRY

-461 YDGALYSKDMT
+461 YEGALYSKDMT
-472 QLMVLNGGSGTSYVV
+472 QLMVLNGGSGTSHVV

-495 NWCMYDNSVITTLT
+495 SWCMHGNSVITTLT
-509 LPKTLEILYSDSID
+509 LPSTLEILYSDSID
-523 GTPNLSTIICLRE
+523 GTSNLSTIICMRE
-536 TPATLQGQ
+536 TPATLQRQ
-544 QVDTFKAKN
+544 QVDTFTAKN
-553 RTIYVPGIAVDDYK
+553 RTIYVPGGAIEAYK

-583 EDAKKAGFTITT
+583 EDAKNAGFTITT

>member
-1 MKNKKGAEVMKKI
+1 MKKI

-39 DQAAELTASI
+39 EQAAEITASI

-64 KGDEIAIQLREKHI
+64 KGDEIAIQLKDKHI
-78 SNATNDKINSGNYP
+78 SNAINEKGNSGNYP

-119 RIGDDDVFFAFY
+119 RIGDEDVFFAFY
-131 PAKYCV
+131 PAKYCA
-137 PQKSNGYFYMNFPS
+137 PQTSNGYFYMNFPS

-214 YIQSDGNWRDP
+214 YIQSDGNWKDP
-225 VDGIYNS
+225 VDRIHNS
-232 EVTSFTMQMRTPLT
+232 EVTSFTMQMRTPLA
-246 IGKNKDEATEV
+246 IGKSKDEATEV

-262 VSKAIVLKNLTF
+262 VSEATTLANMTF
-274 SIGCDLGGC
+274 SISCDLGGC
-283 AFKKSKDVTINP
+283 SFKKNKPVTINP

-310 SKMFIDDVEGEIN
+310 SKMFIDGEEGEIN

-346 NVLREIITKC
+346 NLLKEIITKC

-412 TYLDNMSLAS
+412 TSLDNMSLAS

-444 NDNMIWEV
+444 NDKMTWEV

-461 YDGALYSKDMT
+461 YEGALYSKDMT
-472 QLMVLNGGSGTSYVV
+472 QLMVLNGGSGASYVV

-495 NWCMYDNSVITTLT
+495 NWCMFDNSVITTLT
-509 LPKTLEILYSDSID
+509 LPKTLENLYSDSID

-536 TPATLQGQ
+536 TPATLDGQ
-544 QVDTFKAKN
+544 QVETFKAKN
-553 RTIYVPGIAVDDYK
+553 KTIYVPGGAIDAYK
-567 TAWKSLVDS
+567 KAWKSLVDS

-595 PSTESINF
+595 PSTGSINF

>member
-1 MKNKKGAEVMKKI
+1 MKKI

-28 NCTKSSDVEIK
+28 NCTKSSDVDIK
-39 DQAAELTASI
+39 EQAAEITASI

-64 KGDEIAIQLREKHI
+64 KGDEIAIQLKDKHI
-78 SNATNDKINSGNYP
+78 SNAINEKGNSGNYP

-102 DAAGNKVGT
+102 DAAGGKVGT

-119 RIGDDDVFFAFY
+119 KIGDNDVFFAFY
-131 PAKYCV
+131 PAKYCA
-137 PQKSNGYFYMNFPS
+137 PQTSNGYFYMNFPS

-214 YIQSDGNWRDP
+214 YIQSDGNWTDP
-225 VDGIYNS
+225 VDRIYNS
-232 EVTSFTMQMRTPLT
+232 EVTSFTMQMRTPLV
-246 IGKNKDEATEV
+246 IGKKKEEATEV

-262 VSKAIVLKNLTF
+262 VSEATTLANMKF
-274 SIGCDLGGC
+274 SISCDLGGC
-283 AFKKSKDVTINP
+283 SFKKNKPVTINP

-302 AKEVICSP
+302 AKEVTCSP
-310 SKMFIDDVEGEIN
+310 SKMFIDGEEGEIN

-346 NVLREIITKC
+346 NLLKEIITKC

-366 ILDLSKAKAGFGVIK
+366 ILDLSKAKAGFGVIRGYDDK
-381 GISYKEEDRFC
+381 DGFC
-392 GGWPETSV
+392 GGRSDRSV

-412 TYLDNMSLAS
+412 TILGNMSLAS
-422 SSYTKIVVPASLTSI
+422 SLYTKIVVPASLTSI
-437 NGFPSRY
+437 DGFPSRY
-444 NDNMIWEV
+444 NDKMTWEV

-461 YDGALYSKDMT
+461 YEGALYSKDMT
-472 QLMVLNGGSGTSYVV
+472 QLMVLNGGSGASYVV

-509 LPKTLEILYSDSID
+509 LPKTLENLYSDSID

-536 TPATLQGQ
+536 TPATLDGQ
-544 QVDTFKAKN
+544 QVETFKAKN
-553 RTIYVPGIAVDDYK
+553 KTIYVPGGAIDAYK
-567 TAWKSLVDS
+567 KAWKSLVDS

-595 PSTESINF
+595 PNTESINF

>member
-1 MKNKKGAEVMKKI
+1 MKKI

-64 KGDEIAIQLREKHI
+64 KGDEIAIQLKDKHI
-78 SNATNDKINSGNYP
+78 NNAINEKGNSGNYP

-102 DAAGNKVGT
+102 DAAGKKVGT
-111 FSFSSGDE
+111 FSFVSGDE
-119 RIGDDDVFFAFY
+119 RIGDNDVFFAFY
-131 PAKYCV
+131 PAKYCA
-137 PQKSNGYFYMNFPS
+137 PQTSNGYFYMNFPS

-202 SSDTGIHQGLFT
+202 SSDTGIPQGLFT
-214 YIQSDGNWRDP
+214 YIQSDGNWTDP
-225 VDGIYNS
+225 VNRISNS
-232 EVTSFTMQMRTPLT
+232 EVTSFTMQMRTPLA
-246 IGKNKDEATEV
+246 IGKKKEEATEV

-262 VSKAIVLKNLTF
+262 VSTAIKLANMKF
-274 SIGCDLGGC
+274 SITCDLGGC
-283 AFKKSKDVTINP
+283 SFKKNKPVTINP

-310 SKMFIDDVEGEIN
+310 SKMFIDGEEGEIN

-334 SIVSADGGLISE
+334 SIVSADGGLIYE
-346 NVLREIITKC
+346 NLLKEIITKC

-366 ILDLSKAKAGFGVIK
+366 ILDLSKAKAGFGVIRGYDDK
-381 GISYKEEDRFC
+381 DGFC
-392 GGWPETSV
+392 GGWSDRSV

-412 TYLDNMSLAS
+412 TILGNMSLAS
-422 SSYTKIVVPASLTSI
+422 SLYTKIVVPASLTSI
-437 NGFPSRY
+437 DGFPSRY
-444 NDNMIWEV
+444 NDKMTWEV

-461 YDGALYSKDMT
+461 YEGALYSKDMT
-472 QLMVLNGGSGTSYVV
+472 QLMVLNGGSGASHIV

-495 NWCMYDNSVITTLT
+495 SWCMFDNSVITTLT
-509 LPKTLEILYSDSID
+509 LPRTLENLYSDSID
-523 GTPNLSTIICLRE
+523 GTSNLSTIICLRE
-536 TPATLQGQ
+536 TPATLEGQ

-553 RTIYVPGIAVDDYK
+553 KTIYVPGGAVDAYK
-567 TAWKSLVDS
+567 TAWKSLVDN

-583 EDAKKAGFTITT
+583 EDAKNAGFTITT
-595 PSTESINF
+595 PSSESINF

>member
-1 MKNKKGAEVMKKI
+1 MKKI

-64 KGDEIAIQLREKHI
+64 KGDEIAIQLKDKHI
-78 SNATNDKINSGNYP
+78 NNAINAEGNSGNYP

-119 RIGDDDVFFAFY
+119 RIGDKDVFFAFY

-214 YIQSDGNWRDP
+214 YIQSDGNWTDP
-225 VDGIYNS
+225 VDRIYNS
-232 EVTSFTMQMRTPLT
+232 EVTSFTMQMRTPLS
-246 IGKNKDEATEV
+246 IGKSKDEATEV

-262 VSKAIVLKNLTF
+262 VSEATTLANMKF
-274 SIGCDLGGC
+274 SISCDLGGC
-283 AFKKSKDVTINP
+283 SFKKNKPVTINP

-310 SKMFIDDVEGEIN
+310 SKMFIDGEEGEIN

-346 NVLREIITKC
+346 NLLKEIITKC

-366 ILDLSKAKAGFGVIK
+366 ILDLSKAKAGFGVIRGYDDK
-381 GISYKEEDRFC
+381 DGFC
-392 GGWPETSV
+392 GGWSDRSV

-412 TYLDNMSLAS
+412 TILGNMSLAS
-422 SSYTKIVVPASLTSI
+422 SLYTKIVVPASLTSI
-437 NGFPSRY
+437 DGFPSRY
-444 NDNMIWEV
+444 NDKMTWEV

-461 YDGALYSKDMT
+461 YEGALYSKDMT
-472 QLMVLNGGSGTSYVV
+472 QLMVLNGGSGTSHVV

-495 NWCMYDNSVITTLT
+495 SWCMHGNSVITTLT
-509 LPKTLEILYSDSID
+509 LPSTLEKLYSDSID
-523 GTPNLSTIICLRE
+523 GTSNLSTIICLRE
-536 TPATLQGQ
+536 TPATLDGQ
-544 QVDTFKAKN
+544 QVDTFKAANK
-553 RTIYVPGIAVDDYK
+553 TIYVPGGAVEAYK

-583 EDAKKAGFTITT
+583 DDAKQAGFTITT
-595 PSTESINF
+595 PNTESINF

>member
-1 MKNKKGAEVMKKI
+1 MKKI

-64 KGDEIAIQLREKHI
+64 KGDEIAIQLRDKHI
-78 SNATNDKINSGNYP
+78 SNAINDKINSGNYP

-111 FSFSSGDE
+111 FTFSSGDE

-131 PAKYCV
+131 PAKYCA
-137 PQKSNGYFYMNFPS
+137 PQNSNGYFYMNFPS

-214 YIQSDGNWRDP
+214 YIQSNGNWRDP
-225 VDGIYNS
+225 VDEIYNS

-262 VSKAIVLKNLTF
+262 VSQAIVLKNLTF
-274 SIGCDLGGC
+274 SISCDLGGC

-302 AKEVICSP
+302 AKEVICNP
-310 SKMFIDDVEGEIN
+310 SKMFIDDVVGEIN

-346 NVLREIITKC
+346 NLLREIITKC
-356 ESFKNLDHQI
+356 ESFKDLDHQI
-366 ILDLSKAKAGFGVIK
+366 ILDLSKAKAGFGVIR
-381 GISYKEEDRFC
+381 GYEDKDGFC
-392 GGWPETSV
+392 GGWSDRSV

-412 TYLDNMSLAS
+412 TSLGNMSLAS
-422 SSYTKIVVPASLTSI
+422 SLYTKIVVPASLTSI
-437 NGFPSRY
+437 DGFPSRY

-461 YDGALYSKDMT
+461 YEGALYSKDMT
-472 QLMVLNGGSGTSYVV
+472 QLMVLNGGSGTSHVV

-495 NWCMYDNSVITTLT
+495 SWCMHGNSVITTLT
-509 LPKTLEILYSDSID
+509 LPSTLEILYSDSID
-523 GTPNLSTIICLRE
+523 GTSNLSTIICMRE
-536 TPATLQGQ
+536 TPATLQRQ
-544 QVDTFKAKN
+544 QVDTFTAKN
-553 RTIYVPGIAVDDYK
+553 RTIYVPGGAIEAYK

-583 EDAKKAGFTITT
+583 EDAKNAGFTITT

>member
-1 MKNKKGAEVMKKI
+1 MKKI

-28 NCTKSSDVEIK
+28 NCTKSSDLEIK
-39 DQAAELTASI
+39 EQAAEITASI

-64 KGDEIAIQLREKHI
+64 KGDEIAIQLKDKHI
-78 SNATNDKINSGNYP
+78 NNAINEKGNSGNYP

-119 RIGDDDVFFAFY
+119 RIGDEDVFFAFY

-137 PQKSNGYFYMNFPS
+137 PQNSNGYFYMNFPS

-214 YIQSDGNWRDP
+214 YIQSDGNWKDP
-225 VDGIYNS
+225 VDEIYNS
-232 EVTSFTMQMRTPLT
+232 EVTSFTMQMRTPLS
-246 IGKNKDEATEV
+246 IGKSKDEATEV

-262 VSKAIVLKNLTF
+262 VSEATTLANMKF
-274 SIGCDLGGC
+274 SISCDLGGC
-283 AFKKSKDVTINP
+283 SFKKNKPVTINP

-310 SKMFIDDVEGEIN
+310 SKMFIDGEEGEIN
-323 VERITSATKKV
+323 VERITSDTKKV

-346 NVLREIITKC
+346 NLLKEIITKC
-356 ESFKNLDHQI
+356 ESFKNLDQQI
-366 ILDLSKAKAGFGVIK
+366 ILDLSKAKAGFGVIRGYDDK
-381 GISYKEEDRFC
+381 DGFC
-392 GGWPETSV
+392 GGWSDRSV

-412 TYLDNMSLAS
+412 TILGNMSLAS
-422 SSYTKIVVPASLTSI
+422 SLYTKIVVPASLTSI
-437 NGFPSRY
+437 DGFPSRY
-444 NDNMIWEV
+444 NDKMTWEV
-452 NANNKKFTA
+452 NANNKKFTV
-461 YDGALYSKDMT
+461 YEGALYSKDMT
-472 QLMVLNGGSGTSYVV
+472 QLMVLNGGSGASYVV

-495 NWCMYDNSVITTLT
+495 SWCMYDNSVITTLT
-509 LPKTLEILYSDSID
+509 LPKTLENLYSDSID

-536 TPATLQGQ
+536 TPATLDGQ
-544 QVDTFKAKN
+544 QVETFKAKN
-553 RTIYVPGIAVDDYK
+553 KTIYVPGGAINAYK
-567 TAWKSLVDS
+567 KAWKSLVDS

-595 PSTESINF
+595 PSTGSINF

>member
-1 MKNKKGAEVMKKI
+1 MKRI

-20 ILGLVSLA
+20 ILGLVCLA
-28 NCTKSSDVEIK
+28 NCTKGSDVEIK

-49 VETKTSLNGLDVTWA
+49 VETKTSLNDLDVTWA
-64 KGDEIAIQLREKHI
+64 QGDEIAIQLRNKHI
-78 SNATNDKINSGNYP
+78 NNAINEKDNSGNYP

-102 DAAGNKVGT
+102 DAAGKKVGT

-119 RIGDDDVFFAFY
+119 KIGDNDIFFAFY
-131 PAKYCV
+131 PAKYCA
-137 PQKSNGYFYMNFPS
+137 PQKSHGYLYMNFPS
-151 TQYYEDNNGGSLSL
+151 TQYYEDNIGGSLSL
-165 PMYGVGSGRN
+165 PMYGVGSDRN
-175 IEFKYAG
+175 IEFNYAG
-182 AVIKLKLWAST
+182 AVIKLKLWASKG
-193 ETKVNSITI
+193 TKVNSITI
-202 SSDTGIHQGLFT
+202 SSDTGIPQGLFT
-214 YIQSDGNWRDP
+214 YVNSNGDWTNP
-225 VDGIYNS
+225 VDRIYGS
-232 EVTSFTMQMRTPLT
+232 EVTSFTMQMRTPLV
-246 IGKNKDEATEV
+246 ISNNKDKATEV

-262 VSKAIVLKNLTF
+262 VSKPITLKNLTF
-274 SIGCDLGGC
+274 SISCEQGGC
-283 AFKKSKDVTINP
+283 VFKKSKDVSINP

-302 AKEVICSP
+302 AKEVICIP
-310 SKMFIDDVEGEIN
+310 SKMDINGTEGEIDVN
-323 VERITSATKKV
+323 RITEKTEKI
-334 SIVSADGGLISE
+334 SIVSPDGGVISE
-346 NVLREIITKC
+346 KLLREIITRC

-366 ILDLSKAKAGFGVIK
+366 ILDLSKAKVGFSVIR
-381 GISYKEEDRFC
+381 GYEDPDGFC
-392 GGWPETSV
+392 GGRSDRSI

-412 TYLDNMSLAS
+412 TSLENMSLAS
-422 SSYTKIVVPASLTSI
+422 SRYTKIVVPASLTSI

-452 NANNKKFTA
+452 NANNKNFTA
-461 YDGALYSKDMT
+461 YEGALYSKDMT

-509 LPKTLEILYSDSID
+509 LPSTMDILYSDSID

-544 QVDTFKAKN
+544 QVDTFTAKN
-553 RTIYVPGIAVDDYK
+553 RTIYVPGGAVEAYK
-567 TAWKSLVDS
+567 TAWKSLVDN

-583 EDAKKAGFTITT
+583 ENAKNAGFTITT

>member
-1 MKNKKGAEVMKKI
+1 MKKI

-28 NCTKSSDVEIK
+28 NCTKNSDVEIK

-49 VETKTSLNGLDVTWA
+49 VETKTSLNGLDITWA
-64 KGDEIAIQLREKHI
+64 KGDEIAIQLKDKHI
-78 SNATNDKINSGNYP
+78 SNAINEKGNSGNYP

-102 DAAGNKVGT
+102 DAAGKKVGT
-111 FSFSSGDE
+111 FSFVSGDE
-119 RIGDDDVFFAFY
+119 RIGDKDVFFAFY
-131 PAKYCV
+131 PAKYCA
-137 PQKSNGYFYMNFPS
+137 PQTSNGYFYMNFPS

-202 SSDTGIHQGLFT
+202 SSDTGIPQGLFT
-214 YIQSDGNWRDP
+214 YIQSDGNWTDP
-225 VDGIYNS
+225 VDRISNS
-232 EVTSFTMQMRTPLT
+232 EVTSFTMQMRTPLA
-246 IGKNKDEATEV
+246 IGKKKEEATEV

-262 VSKAIVLKNLTF
+262 VSTAIKLANMKF
-274 SIGCDLGGC
+274 SITCDLGGC
-283 AFKKSKDVTINP
+283 SFKKNKPVTINP

-310 SKMFIDDVEGEIN
+310 SKMFIDGEEGEIN
-323 VERITSATKKV
+323 VERITSATKEV

-346 NVLREIITKC
+346 TVLKEIITKC
-356 ESFKNLDHQI
+356 ESFKNLDHKI

-392 GGWPETSV
+392 GGWPATSV

-412 TYLDNMSLAS
+412 TSLDNMSLAS

-444 NDNMIWEV
+444 NDNMTWEV
-452 NANNKKFTA
+452 NANNKNFTA
-461 YDGALYSKDMT
+461 YKGALYSKDMT
-472 QLMVLNGGSGTSYVV
+472 QLMVLNGGSGTSHVV

-495 NWCMYDNSVITTLT
+495 SWCMYDNSVITTLT
-509 LPKTLEILYSDSID
+509 LPSTLESLDSDSID
-523 GTPNLSTIICLRE
+523 GTSNLSTIICLRE
-536 TPATLQGQ
+536 TPATLKNQ
-544 QVDTFKAKN
+544 QVKTFEAKN
-553 RTIYVPGIAVDDYK
+553 KTIYVPGGAVDAYK
-567 TAWKSLVDS
+567 TAWKSLVDN

-583 EDAKKAGFTITT
+583 EDAKNAGFTITT
-595 PSTESINF
+595 PSSESINF

>member
-1 MKNKKGAEVMKKI
+1 MKKI

-64 KGDEIAIQLREKHI
+64 KGDEIAIQLKDKHI
-78 SNATNDKINSGNYP
+78 NNAINEKGNSGNYP

-102 DAAGNKVGT
+102 DAAGKKVGT
-111 FSFSSGDE
+111 FSFVSGDE
-119 RIGDDDVFFAFY
+119 RIGDNDVFFAFY
-131 PAKYCV
+131 PAKYCA
-137 PQKSNGYFYMNFPS
+137 PQTSNGYFYMNFPS

-214 YIQSDGNWRDP
+214 YIQSDGNWTDP
-225 VDGIYNS
+225 VDRIYNS
-232 EVTSFTMQMRTPLT
+232 EVTSFTMQMRTPLS
-246 IGKNKDEATEV
+246 IGKSKDEATEV

-262 VSKAIVLKNLTF
+262 VSEATTLANMKF
-274 SIGCDLGGC
+274 SISCDLGGC
-283 AFKKSKDVTINP
+283 SFKKNKPVTINP

-310 SKMFIDDVEGEIN
+310 SKMFIDGEEGEIN
-323 VERITSATKKV
+323 VERITSDTKKV

-346 NVLREIITKC
+346 NLLKEIITKC

-366 ILDLSKAKAGFGVIK
+366 ILDLSKAKAGFGVIRGYDDK
-381 GISYKEEDRFC
+381 DGFC
-392 GGWPETSV
+392 GGWSDRSV

-412 TYLDNMSLAS
+412 TILGNMSLAS
-422 SSYTKIVVPASLTSI
+422 SLYTKIVVPASLTSI
-437 NGFPSRY
+437 DGFPSRY
-444 NDNMIWEV
+444 NDKMTWEV

-461 YDGALYSKDMT
+461 YEGALYSKDMT
-472 QLMVLNGGSGTSYVV
+472 QLMVLNGGSGTSHVV

-495 NWCMYDNSVITTLT
+495 SWCMHGNSVITTLT
-509 LPKTLEILYSDSID
+509 LPSTLENLYSDSID
-523 GTPNLSTIICLRE
+523 GTSNLSTIICLSE
-536 TPATLQGQ
+536 TPATLDGQ

-553 RTIYVPGIAVDDYK
+553 KTIYVPGGAVEAYK
-567 TAWKSLVDS
+567 AAWKSLVDS

-583 EDAKKAGFTITT
+583 DDAKQAGFTITT
-595 PSTESINF
+595 PNTESIIF

>member
-1 MKNKKGAEVMKKI
+1 MKKI

-49 VETKTSLNGLDVTWA
+49 VETKTSLNDLDVTWA
-64 KGDEIAIQLREKHI
+64 KGDEIAIQLKDKHI
-78 SNATNDKINSGNYP
+78 SNAINEKGNSGNYP

-102 DAAGNKVGT
+102 DAAGKKVGT
-111 FSFSSGDE
+111 FSFVSGGE
-119 RIGDDDVFFAFY
+119 RIGDKDVFFAFY
-131 PAKYCV
+131 PAKYCA
-137 PQKSNGYFYMNFPS
+137 PQTSNGYFYMNFPS

-202 SSDTGIHQGLFT
+202 SSDTGIPQGLFT
-214 YIQSDGNWRDP
+214 YIQSDGNWTDP
-225 VDGIYNS
+225 VDRISNS
-232 EVTSFTMQMRTPLT
+232 EVTSFTMQMRTPLA
-246 IGKNKDEATEV
+246 IGKKKEEATEV

-262 VSKAIVLKNLTF
+262 VSTAIKPANMKF
-274 SIGCDLGGC
+274 SITCDLGGC
-283 AFKKSKDVTINP
+283 SFKKNKPVTINP

-310 SKMFIDDVEGEIN
+310 SKMFIDGEEGEIN

-346 NVLREIITKC
+346 NLLKEIITKC

-366 ILDLSKAKAGFGVIK
+366 ILDLSKAKAGFGVIRGYDDK
-381 GISYKEEDRFC
+381 DGFC
-392 GGWPETSV
+392 GGRSDRSV

-412 TYLDNMSLAS
+412 TILGNMSLAS
-422 SSYTKIVVPASLTSI
+422 SLYTKIVVPASLTSI
-437 NGFPSRY
+437 DGFPSRY
-444 NDNMIWEV
+444 NDKMTWEV

-461 YDGALYSKDMT
+461 YEGALYSKDMT
-472 QLMVLNGGSGTSYVV
+472 QLMVLNGGSGASHIV

-495 NWCMYDNSVITTLT
+495 SWCMFDNSVITTLT
-509 LPKTLEILYSDSID
+509 LPRTLENLYSDSID
-523 GTPNLSTIICLRE
+523 GTSNLSTIICLRE
-536 TPATLQGQ
+536 TPATLEGQ

-553 RTIYVPGIAVDDYK
+553 KTIYVPGGAVEAYK
-567 TAWKSLVDS
+567 AAWKSLVDN

-583 EDAKKAGFTITT
+583 EDAKNAGFTITT
-595 PSTESINF
+595 PSRESINF

>member
-214 YIQSDGNWRDP
+214 YIQSDGNWKDP
-225 VDGIYNS
+225 VDEIYNS

-262 VSKAIVLKNLTF
+262 VSQAIVLKNLTL

-302 AKEVICSP
+302 AKEVTCSP

-461 YDGALYSKDMT
+461 HEGALYSKDMT

-487 PEGTKSIR
+487 PEGTKSIG

-523 GTPNLSTIICLRE
+523 GTPDLSTIICLRE

>member
-1 MKNKKGAEVMKKI
+1 MKKI

-64 KGDEIAIQLREKHI
+64 KGDEIAIQLRDKHI
-78 SNATNDKINSGNYP
+78 SNAINEKGNSGNYQ

-102 DAAGNKVGT
+102 DAAGKKVGT
-111 FSFSSGDE
+111 FSFASGDE
-119 RIGDDDVFFAFY
+119 RIGDKDVFFAFY

-137 PQKSNGYFYMNFPS
+137 PQNSNGYFYMNFPS

-214 YIQSDGNWRDP
+214 YIKSDGNWTDP
-225 VDGIYNS
+225 VGEIYNS
-232 EVTSFTMQMRTPLT
+232 EVTSFTMQMRTPLS
-246 IGKNKDEATEV
+246 IGKKKEEATEV

-262 VSKAIVLKNLTF
+262 VSTAITLNNLTF
-274 SIGCDLGGC
+274 TISCDLGGC
-283 AFKKSKDVTINP
+283 SFKKNKPVTINP

-302 AKEVICSP
+302 AKEVICNP
-310 SKMFIDDVEGEIN
+310 SKMFIDGEEGEIN
-323 VERITSATKKV
+323 VERITSATNKV
-334 SIVSADGGLISE
+334 SIGSTDGGLISE
-346 NVLREIITKC
+346 NLLKEIITKC

-366 ILDLSKAKAGFGVIK
+366 ILDLSKAKAGFGVIRGYDDK
-381 GISYKEEDRFC
+381 DGFC
-392 GGWPETSV
+392 GGWSDRSI

-412 TYLDNMSLAS
+412 TNLGNMSLAS
-422 SSYTKIVVPASLTSI
+422 SLYTKIVVPASLTSI
-437 NGFPSRY
+437 DGFPSRY
-444 NDNMIWEV
+444 NDKMIWEV

-461 YDGALYSKDMT
+461 YEGALYSKDMT
-472 QLMVLNGGSGTSYVV
+472 QLMVLNGGSGASHVV

-495 NWCMYDNSVITTLT
+495 SWCMHGNSVITTLT
-509 LPKTLEILYSDSID
+509 LPRTLENLYSDSID

-536 TPATLQGQ
+536 TPATLDGQ
-544 QVDTFKAKN
+544 QVDTFKAKDK
-553 RTIYVPGIAVDDYK
+553 TIYVPGGAVDAYK

-595 PSTESINF
+595 PSTGSINF